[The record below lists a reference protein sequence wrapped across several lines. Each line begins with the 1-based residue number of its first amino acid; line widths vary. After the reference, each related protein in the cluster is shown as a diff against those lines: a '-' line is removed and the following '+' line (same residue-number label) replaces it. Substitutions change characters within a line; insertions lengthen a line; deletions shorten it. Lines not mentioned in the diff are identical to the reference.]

1 MSNMVVSR
9 FNNETYERNLSFR
22 TEKGVGCIYG
32 TPFPIN
38 TIGPNE
44 VVFVVEM
51 NVEENQVEG
60 IGIILNI
67 VKTGKKYEMYNDY
80 NFNRYVYCGKYHLSR
95 EEIEMYRDDVEDT
108 DPLIPQINILEILDT
123 VLFKGKSH
131 LKRGSHYHRITD
143 KLLARCGTTAKKVQD
158 FIKKMFMDVYDI
170 SIIIEEELDYDKY
183 GL

>member
-1 MSNMVVSR
+1 MVVSR
-9 FNNETYERNLSFR
+9 FNNETYERNKSFR
-22 TEKGVGCIYG
+22 TIKGVGCIYG

-51 NVEENQVEG
+51 NIEENRVEG

-67 VKTGKKYEMYNDY
+67 VKTGNQYDMYNDY
-80 NFNRYVYCGKYHLSR
+80 NFNRYVYCGKYHLTR
-95 EEIEMYRDDVEDT
+95 EEIEMYREDNT
-108 DPLIPQINILEILDT
+108 EVKDEEHLIPQVNILEILDT

-143 KLLARCGTTAKKVQD
+143 KLLNRCGTTAKKVQD
-158 FIKKMFMDVYDI
+158 FIKKMFMEIYDI
-170 SIIIEEELDYDKY
+170 SIVIEEELDYDKY